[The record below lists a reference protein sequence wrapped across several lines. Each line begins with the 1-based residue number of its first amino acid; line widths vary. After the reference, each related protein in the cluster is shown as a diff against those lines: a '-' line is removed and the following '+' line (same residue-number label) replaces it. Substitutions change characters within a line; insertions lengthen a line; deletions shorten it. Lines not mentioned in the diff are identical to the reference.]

1 MGNNNRK
8 ELEEILAKFVESSW
22 DLIAVPSKAWL
33 DGKGDVKEL
42 LAAVEQADKDC
53 GSCGCEYDPLYKKA
67 IRLLKTA

>member
-1 MGNNNRK
+1 MGNSNRK

-22 DLIAVPSKAWL
+22 DLIAVPSKTWL